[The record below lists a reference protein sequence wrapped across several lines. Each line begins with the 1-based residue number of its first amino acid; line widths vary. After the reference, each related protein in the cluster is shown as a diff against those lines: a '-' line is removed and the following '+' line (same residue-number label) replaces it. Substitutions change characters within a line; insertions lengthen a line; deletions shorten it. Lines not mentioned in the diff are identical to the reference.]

1 MENTNPV
8 EFSIFEIFP
17 SIYRHK
23 YEDILI
29 PLLIEGKISNIEN
42 SNGFVF
48 LMFKNGGMQEIK

>member
-23 YEDILI
+23 YEDMLI
-29 PLLIEGKISNIEN
+29 PLLIEDKISNTEN

-48 LMFKNGGMQEIK
+48 LMFKSGGMQKIR